1 MDHMPK
7 QKIAI
12 LGGGVGALGTA
23 WELTNV
29 AGWQD
34 RYDITVYQLGWRM
47 GGKGASGRNQAVRN
61 RIQEHGL
68 HLWMGFYENA
78 FCCIRE
84 AYAYCHQHNLM
95 PGSPFQSYKDAFSPM
110 PFTSCMEHFEG
121 KYIPWNVV
129 WPGERPLPEGVN
141 DPGSVIWHYVV
152 RILGFAAER
161 FDQVV
166 QGEVN
171 RVILFRATLV

>member
-1 MDHMPK
+1 MPK

-23 WELTNV
+23 WELTSV
-29 AGWQD
+29 QGWED

-78 FCCIRE
+78 FRCIRE
-84 AYAYCHQHNLM
+84 AYSYCHEHNLM
-95 PGSPFQSYKDAFSPM
+95 PRFSVP
-110 PFTSCMEHFEG
+110 
-121 KYIPWNVV
+121 
-129 WPGERPLPEGVN
+129 
-141 DPGSVIWHYVV
+141 
-152 RILGFAAER
+152 IL
-161 FDQVV
+161 
-166 QGEVN
+166 
-171 RVILFRATLV
+171 